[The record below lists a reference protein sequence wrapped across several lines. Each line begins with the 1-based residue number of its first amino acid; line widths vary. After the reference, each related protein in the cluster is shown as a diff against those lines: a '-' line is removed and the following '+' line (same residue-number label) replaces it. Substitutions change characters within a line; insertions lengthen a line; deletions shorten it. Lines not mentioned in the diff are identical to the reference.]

1 MTYKEHRS
9 VDGHK
14 IGFVI
19 TMKDTDVFPT
29 MGLCNNAASTICDI
43 IQIDPSCDK
52 NAAAAALQQSV
63 WYGHV
68 SNSDWDLL
76 KIMGRRRFERRDCF
90 HHINMPGGSVRVNSD
105 HNAPGT

>member
-43 IQIDPSCDK
+43 IQIDP
-52 NAAAAALQQSV
+52 
-63 WYGHV
+63 
-68 SNSDWDLL
+68 
-76 KIMGRRRFERRDCF
+76 
-90 HHINMPGGSVRVNSD
+90 RVNSD
-105 HNAPGT
+105 HNAPAAAAVNMVRDLTDELDYALRQSLYQIPCRTATR